1 MKFILFLILGVS
13 LSTCIPVWEKINR
26 LTLDE
31 IKQRG
36 KLRVITS
43 YSQNSYFLYKEEAM
57 GFEYELLKLFADEL
71 GVDLEIT
78 TTRDLDNLPFMLNSI
93 DSDLVAANL
102 TVTRKRAKELMFSEH
117 LLATRA
123 VLVQKKLS
131 TAEPGTY
138 IRSVVELVGKTIHVR
153 KKSSAYSRLKIL
165 QEELGGKILIEEVAG
180 DTSNEDL
187 IEMVHNGD
195 IKYTIS
201 DEPTALIGQTYYDDL
216 DVSKPVSFPQKTAW
230 VVRRN
235 SPELL
240 RALNKWIY
248 KIRGDGTLEE
258 IQKKYYRESKV
269 IRDDGTLLSELN
281 KLDTKKSKELR
292 ISPYDEIIKSEA
304 EKLGWDWR
312 LLAALIYQES
322 RFKPTAK
329 SWAGASGLMQIMPST
344 GKSLGLKK
352 NDFFDPQKNI
362 EAGVKYLSWQN
373 KFWSKIQNPEERIKF
388 VMASYNA
395 GQGHVIDARAL
406 GITYG
411 KYINIW
417 PRNVDEMI
425 LLLSNPK
432 FYNRPEIKYG
442 YCRGKEPYEYV
453 KHIFK
458 KYEEYKRLGYN

>member
-269 IRDDGTLLSELN
+269 IRDDGTF
-281 KLDTKKSKELR
+281 T
-292 ISPYDEIIKSEA
+292 
-304 EKLGWDWR
+304 
-312 LLAALIYQES
+312 
-322 RFKPTAK
+322 F
-329 SWAGASGLMQIMPST
+329 
-344 GKSLGLKK
+344 
-352 NDFFDPQKNI
+352 
-362 EAGVKYLSWQN
+362 GV
-373 KFWSKIQNPEERIKF
+373 E
-388 VMASYNA
+388 
-395 GQGHVIDARAL
+395 
-406 GITYG
+406 
-411 KYINIW
+411 
-417 PRNVDEMI
+417 
-425 LLLSNPK
+425 
-432 FYNRPEIKYG
+432 
-442 YCRGKEPYEYV
+442 
-453 KHIFK
+453 
-458 KYEEYKRLGYN
+458 